1 MMEILEREIEAREC
15 ASTGPPLDL
24 QAHLAGCN
32 HGRPLEPPCSQTML
46 DRVIEALV
54 VPIVDTFLSSVYA
67 DDVVSGSSDVETAY
81 KFYEKSRQR
90 LSVGGFRLRKFVTN
104 SDELRARILR
114 NESQSEDGGV
124 GNTTHAEEDQS
135 YAKSSLGVKMSEE
148 QGVQKILG
156 VEWNVASDNLQFDIG
171 EVVTA
176 MENSEPT
183 KRSVVSATAKFFDPL
198 GIVSSFS
205 RCFSVRPS

>member
-1 MMEILEREIEAREC
+1 MAD
-15 ASTGPPLDL
+15 PY
-24 QAHLAGCN
+24 Q
-32 HGRPLEPPCSQTML
+32 EPPDIITL
-46 DRVIEALV
+46 RFTRVVFGVSSSPFFLNATVNHHMETYRQ
-54 VPIVDTFLSSVYA
+54 VDPEFVNKFLSSVYV

>member
-1 MMEILEREIEAREC
+1 MPPSTTVNHHMETYR
-15 ASTGPPLDL
+15 
-24 QAHLAGCN
+24 QAD
-32 HGRPLEPPCSQTML
+32 PEF
-46 DRVIEALV
+46 
-54 VPIVDTFLSSVYA
+54 VDKFLSSVYV
-67 DDVVSGSSDVETAY
+67 DDVVSGSRDVETAY
-81 KFYEKSRQR
+81 RFYEKSRQR

-156 VEWNVASDNLQFDIG
+156 VEWNVASDNFQFDIG

-183 KRSVVSATAKFFDPL
+183 KRSVVTKFFDPL
-198 GIVSSFS
+198 GIVSSYH
-205 RCFSVRPS
+205 PSQDVCSTAL